1 MEKMDVTRLVS
12 EIDRATANAEHV
24 HSVTVDRVLGVL
36 CARLAVST
44 NITPKQWSR
53 LLLKVEAMIRR
64 YERETDGRVIACL
77 YPANTAP
84 TKWMA
89 VSARLSRRY
98 PDDQGAGT

>member
-1 MEKMDVTRLVS
+1 MDVTRLVS

-24 HSVTVDRVLGVL
+24 NSVTVDRVLGVL
-36 CARLAVST
+36 CVRMAVST

-53 LLLKVEAMIRR
+53 LLLKIDTMLRR
-64 YERETDGRVIACL
+64 YEREADGRAIACL

-84 TKWMA
+84 SAWME
-89 VSARLSRRY
+89 VSGRLSRRY

>member
-1 MEKMDVTRLVS
+1 MDVTRLVS
-12 EIDRATANAEHV
+12 EIDKATANAEHV

-36 CARLAVST
+36 CVRMAVST

-53 LLLKVEAMIRR
+53 LLLKIDTMIRR

-84 TKWMA
+84 AKWME
-89 VSARLSRRY
+89 VSGRLSMRY

>member
-1 MEKMDVTRLVS
+1 MENMDVTRLVS
-12 EIDRATANAEHV
+12 EIDKATANAEHV
-24 HSVTVDRVLGVL
+24 HSITVDR
-36 CARLAVST
+36 ARLAVST

-89 VSARLSRRY
+89 VSARLSKRY